1 VSFDLIR
8 SVIKEAEPNL
18 KNNTQIPVQ
27 RITQLLNRQERQG
40 TPSFPLRFF
49 ALTLRS
55 ALLHAGV
62 ALAVNPM

>member
-1 VSFDLIR
+1 MFR
-8 SVIKEAEPNL
+8 SVIKEAEPSLKINL
-18 KNNTQIPVQ
+18 QIPVQ
-27 RITQLLNRQERQG
+27 CITPLLNRQERQG

-62 ALAVNPM
+62 ALAVTPL